1 MWEKIKENR
10 MGLLLLLTGAV
21 YFLLEFITPLIGPAL
36 LAMLFVTIFGPLLKK
51 MQSRLHLHRQIGAV
65 LLLFLALLVL
75 VGLAWVLFS
84 WIVGSLPSW
93 VSRLEAMEGELQI
106 LIHNGCESVGQ
117 LVGVDTLYLENIIWG
132 NVEEGL
138 NALGQH
144 TVPGMLSQ
152 SFAYV
157 KELAA
162 WGGFLVTFVIA
173 AVLLAKDYDDIM
185 NGLLDRQECHVL
197 LEVICGVVR
206 YIATYVKA
214 QIIIMTCIGFSAAVT
229 LGLARIQ
236 NGVLWGILAGVLD
249 AFPFIGTGVVLVPLG
264 IVQIVQGR
272 YGTALVCGLL
282 YVACIFLR
290 ELLEPR
296 LIGRRIG
303 VPPIAVLLSIYVGIR
318 LFGVWGIVKGPLGFV
333 VIRESYLSIKKSET
347 VRISDF

>member
-1 MWEKIKENR
+1 
-10 MGLLLLLTGAV
+10 
-21 YFLLEFITPLIGPAL
+21 
-36 LAMLFVTIFGPLLKK
+36 
-51 MQSRLHLHRQIGAV
+51 
-65 LLLFLALLVL
+65 
-75 VGLAWVLFS
+75 
-84 WIVGSLPSW
+84 
-93 VSRLEAMEGELQI
+93 
-106 LIHNGCESVGQ
+106 
-117 LVGVDTLYLENIIWG
+117 
-132 NVEEGL
+132 
-138 NALGQH
+138 
-144 TVPGMLSQ
+144 
-152 SFAYV
+152 
-157 KELAA
+157 
-162 WGGFLVTFVIA
+162 
-173 AVLLAKDYDDIM
+173 
-185 NGLLDRQECHVL
+185 
-197 LEVICGVVR
+197 
-206 YIATYVKA
+206 
-214 QIIIMTCIGFSAAVT
+214 MTCIGFSAAVT

-347 VRISDF
+347 VKASDS